1 MIVVDTNVLS
11 EAMKPA
17 DMRSPRV
24 FAWWRSQPLDTMFTT
39 TVTLAEILAGL
50 AILPESKRRAQ
61 KQEAAERIFSIVFPR
76 RILSFDEA
84 AARIYA
90 DLITA
95 RRKRGGT
102 TDPFDIQIASIAKSR
117 GMAVATRNVP
127 EFEQSGIEVIDPW
140 AS

>member
-17 DMRSPRV
+17 QMRSSRV
-24 FAWWRSQPLDTMFTT
+24 FAWWRSQPLEGMFTT

-50 AILPESKRRAQ
+50 AILPEGRRRAQ
-61 KQEAAERIFSIVFPR
+61 KQEAAERIFATVFPR
-76 RILSFDEA
+76 RILSFDQT

-117 GMAVATRNVP
+117 GMAVATRNLP
-127 EFEQSGIEVIDPW
+127 DFEESGIVLIDPW
-140 AS
+140 NI